1 MKAATENEYQKAM
14 NRVIDFINENLPN
27 NISLNDIAA
36 SAHISAY
43 HFHRIFKAFIG
54 ESIGSFVMRLRIEK
68 AAHLL
73 QNSNL
78 NLTQI
83 AERTGYASHYAL
95 SKAFKKHFGIPP
107 SAFKNINSY
116 FSQNLSSAQ
125 PHLIELN
132 PEIKDLEE
140 TKLLYIRIIAP
151 YGSEIE
157 YDNAWKKLW
166 KYTKEN
172 GLLNRNNDFIGLSFD
187 NPSITRQEK
196 CRFYACVSIENE
208 IKPEAEFGIYKLKAG
223 TYAVFTHKGAYS
235 GLNDLYHSIYRKW
248 LPGSGFRL
256 RNAMP
261 FEKYVN
267 DPGRFTENELI
278 TEIYIPIKK

>member
-1 MKAATENEYQKAM
+1 MKEVTENEYQKAM
-14 NRVIDFINENLPN
+14 NRVIDLINENLAN
-27 NISLNDIAA
+27 NISLRDVAA
-36 SAHISAY
+36 AANISAF

-54 ESIGSFVMRLRIEK
+54 ESLGAFVLRLRMEK

-73 QNSNL
+73 QNSAL
-78 NLTQI
+78 NLTQV

-116 FSQNLSSAQ
+116 FSQNFTAERPNLTEVD
-125 PHLIELN
+125 PDIKEL
-132 PEIKDLEE
+132 KE
-140 TKLLYIRIIAP
+140 TRLLYIRIIAP
-151 YGSEIE
+151 YGSETE

-166 KYTKEN
+166 KYAASK
-172 GLLNRNNDFIGLSFD
+172 LLLTQNSDYIGLSFD

-196 CRFYACVSIENE
+196 CRFYACVSIESE

-223 TYAVFTHKGAYS
+223 TYAVFTHKGAYA
-235 GLNDLYHSIYRKW
+235 GLNDLYFSIYRKW
-248 LPGSGFRL
+248 LPASGYRL

-267 DPGRFTENELI
+267 DPGRFPENELI